1 MEVRETLQNGTVYR
15 RRGDSREAI
24 TRATFTRFENR
35 CATFFGRFAIQHFT
49 FTAASAP
56 RKDYLFPSAGF
67 ANPFHQLIFNLRGH
81 HFGTVIVEDTRM
93 FNHILI
99 PGDKTGTA
107 ATVTCHAGSRR
118 TGVISKG
125 KLRQRQHACSELVAS
140 GFADIFRSVFDSN
153 LRQRLNCELF
163 ICFADA
169 GLAEESSQ
177 AEACT
182 AAGGTNRRHNIS
194 ARETI
199 RRGSLYIVADMHSL
213 RTKMFEC
220 CFQFH
225 AATCC
230 FL

>member
-1 MEVRETLQNGTVYR
+1 
-15 RRGDSREAI
+15 
-24 TRATFTRFENR
+24 
-35 CATFFGRFAIQHFT
+35 
-49 FTAASAP
+49 
-56 RKDYLFPSAGF
+56 
-67 ANPFHQLIFNLRGH
+67 
-81 HFGTVIVEDTRM
+81 M

-177 AEACT
+177 AEART
-182 AAGGTNRRHNIS
+182 AAGGANRRHYICS
-194 ARETI
+194 CKAV
-199 RRGSLYIVADMHSL
+199 RRSSLHVIADMHSL
-213 RTKMFEC
+213 RTKMFER

-225 AATCC
+225 KVSLVALM
-230 FL
+230 FLIVCIAGMPFF